1 MCNLFLEE
9 CSMENSAFE
18 RIRTAFYEAKTANE
32 QRVILLKDETVDS
45 LLKYTD
51 VKFAN
56 GNLVVKDQEDT
67 IEIGIHSNDI
77 MAEHA
82 YLQTFNGKW
91 TCAVPRVDVN
101 RSEIMTV
108 VL

>member
-1 MCNLFLEE
+1 
-9 CSMENSAFE
+9 MENSAFE

-51 VKFAN
+51 VKFSN

-67 IEIGIHSNDI
+67 ITIGMDSKFI
-77 MAEHA
+77 MGPHA
-82 YLQTFNGKW
+82 YLQTFNNQW
-91 TCAVPRVDVN
+91 TCAAPRVDVN
-101 RSEIMTV
+101 RSEIRTV